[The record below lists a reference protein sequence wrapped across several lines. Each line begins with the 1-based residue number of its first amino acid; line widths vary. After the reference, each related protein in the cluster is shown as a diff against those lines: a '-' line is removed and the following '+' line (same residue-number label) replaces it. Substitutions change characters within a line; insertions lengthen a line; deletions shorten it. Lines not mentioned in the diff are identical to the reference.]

1 GVVAI
6 EGSGFPESPP
16 PPGVSGM
23 PFLFV
28 MGDYLAETALWRGLA
43 VATTEAA
50 ARLAAAGA
58 RVADWR
64 LPALGI
70 HGNSHMLMMDDNSDE
85 IAARVIGW
93 IEAEVG

>member
-16 PPGVSGM
+16 PPGLSGM

-28 MGDYLAETALWRGLA
+28 MGDYLEQTALWRGLSA
-43 VATTEAA
+43 ATTAA
-50 ARLAAAGA
+50 GERLAAGGA
-58 RVADWR
+58 RVTDWR

-70 HGNSHMLMMDDNSDE
+70 YGNSHMPMMDDNSDD

-93 IEAEVG
+93 IESATA